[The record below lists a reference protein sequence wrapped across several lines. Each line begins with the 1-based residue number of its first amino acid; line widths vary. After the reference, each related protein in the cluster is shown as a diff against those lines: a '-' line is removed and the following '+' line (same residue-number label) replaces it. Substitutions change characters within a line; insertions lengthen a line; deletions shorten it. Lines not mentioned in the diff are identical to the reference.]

1 MNWSFGSFQGAAAAW
16 GAAFRNHRVAAGG
29 RLRPLIRSSIFLF
42 RSLDRLIK
50 WAGRRSKRSDIHGF
64 LAISHGLEPTSGLS
78 LRDGVLL
85 RADVRNV
92 DATDRED
99 VARKVVVRRRS
110 VFVNRFHPGQ
120 VGAAQLCEMDPSPC
134 LDGIGFEVF
143 SQLAHGFDIAGE
155 GGLSQQGNHCGTGP
169 EAVSHIEQAGGIF
182 WRRQG

>member
-1 MNWSFGSFQGAAAAW
+1 VNWSFGSFQGAAAAW

-92 DATDRED
+92 DAADRED
-99 VARKVVVRRRS
+99 IARKVVIRWRP
-110 VFVNRFHPGQ
+110 VFVNSFHPGQ
-120 VGAAQLCEMDPSPC
+120 VGAAQLCEMDPGPC
-134 LDGIGFEVF
+134 LDGVGFEVF
-143 SQLAHGFDIAGE
+143 GQPAHGFDIAPD
-155 GGLSQQGNHCGTGP
+155 GGLSQQGNHRGTGP
-169 EAVSHIEQAGGIF
+169 EAVSQIKQAGGIF
-182 WRRQG
+182 RRCKG